1 MDIRPI
7 LTCATGA
14 KPRAAI
20 FLSGGGSNAERLL
33 AGLAAD
39 PAGTPWTAAALVTD
53 APETSRARE
62 LGARFNVPVVAEDIR
77 AFYRAHGETRVS
89 VATPRGRELRTVWTD
104 RLRAALAPLKPDFGV
119 LAGFVPLCNITGDF
133 PCLNVHPGDLT
144 YLKDGKRWL
153 VGLHTVPIERAILE
167 GLDDLR
173 SSVIQALPFTGGG
186 EDMDNGPLL
195 GVSEEVAIDF
205 DGATPDELRAA
216 AAARPAQRPPGG
228 YNDRLEAVAK
238 RNQERLK
245 EQGDWVVLPRT
256 VAMFA
261 RGRYGVDPAG
271 GLWLR
276 INDAWQPIATIV
288 FGADTAEVRFRG

>member
-7 LTCATGA
+7 LTAAAGA

-62 LGARFNVPVVAEDIR
+62 LGARFNVPVVAEEIR
-77 AFYRAHGETRVS
+77 AFYRARGETRVS
-89 VATPRGRELRTVWTD
+89 LATPKGRELRAAWTD

-119 LAGFVPLCNITGDF
+119 LAGFVPLCNIAGDF

-144 YLKDGKRWL
+144 WLKDGKRHL
-153 VGLHTVPIERAILE
+153 VGLHTMPIERAILE
-167 GLDDLR
+167 GLDSLR

-195 GVSEEVAIDF
+195 GVSEEVAIDR
-205 DGATPDELRAA
+205 DGATLDELRAA

-228 YNDRLEAVAK
+228 YHDRLEAVAK
-238 RNQERLK
+238 HNQERLK
-245 EQGDWVVLPRT
+245 EQGDWIVLPRT

-261 RGRYGVDPAG
+261 RGRYGVDASH

-276 INDAWQPIATIV
+276 INDAWQPIETVV
-288 FGADTAEVRFRG
+288 FGPATAEIRFRG